1 MKVLGVSVLAGV
13 VFTGAMLTAQ
23 TPQQPAPASANP
35 LSDQIK
41 TYFTRV
47 KGYLTKSIEMVPAD
61 KWKWQPTPDV
71 RTFARTFGHI
81 SDDNNGACWQL
92 GGLTVAPARLDT
104 PDSMESKVH
113 TMTREEVTKIYLDS
127 FALCDKAF
135 EQVNDQNAAT
145 PSVAGG
151 RGTRLGSLAYNWAHI
166 NEHYGNLVTY
176 FRLNSIVPPSS
187 AGRGG
192 F

>member
-23 TPQQPAPASANP
+23 TPQQPAPVSANP

-92 GGLTVAPARLDT
+92 GGLTA
-104 PDSMESKVH
+104 
-113 TMTREEVTKIYLDS
+113 VTATDCPIVW
-127 FALCDKAF
+127 AL
-135 EQVNDQNAAT
+135 
-145 PSVAGG
+145 
-151 RGTRLGSLAYNWAHI
+151 R
-166 NEHYGNLVTY
+166 
-176 FRLNSIVPPSS
+176 
-187 AGRGG
+187 
-192 F
+192 